1 MSDVATNERRARLG
15 GAGRMCGRFAGTG
28 PGAVPG
34 VLVVVDPDQQVRLPA
49 DLSPP
54 STAAPAHLA
63 VRDQRLDVAA
73 TIKDQVAQVQVAQ
86 EFHNTGST
94 ALEVSFMFPLPY
106 DGAIDRL
113 TLMVDG
119 KELPGKL
126 LSADEARSRYEAIV
140 RKNRDPALL
149 EWVGHGMFQTNVF
162 PVPAGAKRKV
172 TLRYTQLCRA
182 DRGVT
187 DFLFPLSTARYTAGP
202 VGSVDVRVTL
212 QSNVDVKNVYSPSH
226 DVKIERDDPRHVT
239 VTYHAER
246 TVPTTD
252 FRLLYDVG
260 DDTLAT
266 RLLSYRPERSGSDG
280 DDNDGDGYFLLLA
293 NPPIAERDDGQPLPK
308 TVVFVVDRSGS
319 MSGKKIEQAREALT
333 FVLDNLREGD
343 LFNIVAYDT
352 EVTQFKSELQ
362 KYNDETRAEAVGFV
376 RGINA
381 GGSTNIDGALKLAM
395 GQLTD
400 SSRPNYLIFL
410 TDGLPTA
417 GETNESKIVAGA
429 TAANQVRARI
439 FSFGVGYDVNSR
451 LLDRL
456 TSTNRG
462 QSEYVQPDDNI
473 EDRVARLYN
482 RISSPV
488 LSDVAV
494 TFEMNGR
501 GPADGPLTDRV
512 YPKHDFDLFAGE
524 QLVVVGRYRQS
535 GDVAITVT
543 GSNRGETET
552 HHYEAT
558 LAAAGG
564 DQSYAFIERLWAA
577 RRIGEI
583 IDEIDLNGE
592 NQELVDEM
600 VRLST
605 RHGILT
611 PYTSF
616 LADETT
622 DLRALTQNSARA
634 EESLQLLKDVSGRRA
649 FYQRDLKQQLR
660 QSIAGHSSPD
670 SFSLDLESAPLPAS
684 RGAGGYGSGGYG
696 SGGYGTNANGQQV
709 PTSRLAGG
717 HGGGGFAG
725 DRQGVPPT
733 PALIAGRAGSPVAG
747 APGNTA
753 DAPSGDGAY
762 GLAVQNVGNRT
773 FYRRGERW
781 FDASVS
787 DDEEQKLIRVTQFS
801 DDYFRLVEKLGDAIT
816 PYLVF
821 DEAVLVKI
829 AGQAYLIAP
838 EKEE

>member
-1 MSDVATNERRARLG
+1 MLRRTSDARGWAVL
-15 GAGRMCGRFAGTG
+15 AGFAVVLLA
-28 PGAVPG
+28 PALVRSQG
-34 VLVVVDPDQQVRLPA
+34 VLVVVDPDQQVRLPRPIYRPR
-49 DLSPP
+49 PP
-54 STAAPAHLA
+54 QPQPTSQYEISA
-63 VRDQRLDVAA
+63 LDVAA

-86 EFHNTGST
+86 EFHNTAST

-106 DGAIDRL
+106 DGAIVRL

-293 NPPIAERDDGQPLPK
+293 NPPIAERDDSQPLPK

-564 DQSYAFIERLWAA
+564 DQTYAFIERLWAA

-622 DLRALTQNSARA
+622 DLRALTRNSERA
-634 EESLQLLKDVSGRRA
+634 EESLQLLKDVSGRSA
-649 FYQRDLKQQLR
+649 FYQREGKQMLR
-660 QSIAGHSSPD
+660 N
-670 SFSLDLESAPLPAS
+670 SAQANTPS
-684 RGAGGYGSGGYG
+684 YGAGGYGGGGFG
-696 SGGYGTNANGQQV
+696 SGGYGANANGAPV
-709 PTSRLAGG
+709 PTSRLA
-717 HGGGGFAG
+717 GGGGFAG
-725 DRQGVPPT
+725 DRQGGPPT
-733 PALIAGRAGSPVAG
+733 PALLSGRAASSVGG
-747 APGNTA
+747 TPGNTA
-753 DAPSGDGAY
+753 DAPNGDGAF
-762 GLAVQNVGNRT
+762 GSAVQNIGNRT

-781 FDASVS
+781 VDASVS

-838 EKEE
+838 EKE